1 MVLPHAIKE
10 AAENGDLDQVKAWLA
25 AAPADQPRDVND
37 PAVGGER
44 LLALVAFGVSG
55 INDMTGTLLAA
66 TAAHVEL
73 LRDLIARG
81 ADPSLNLRIDSQDPR
96 NVTNRVEITQHEG
109 AAKFDFSHRK
119 WESWNTLWTTHTG

>member
-25 AAPADQPRDVND
+25 AAPAAQPRDVNA

-55 INDMTGTLLAA
+55 INETGTLLAA

-81 ADPSLNLRIDSQDPR
+81 ADPSLNLRIDLQDPR

-109 AAKFDFSHRK
+109 AAKFDFSHRNR
-119 WESWNTLWTTHTG
+119 E

>member
-1 MVLPHAIKE
+1 MVLPHAIKQ
-10 AAENGDLDQVKAWLA
+10 AAEHGDLDQVKAWLA

-44 LLALVAFGVSG
+44 LLTLVAFGIPPG
-55 INDMTGTLLAA
+55 PITPGNTHA

-81 ADPSLNLRIDSQDPR
+81 ADPTLDHRFELQDPR
-96 NVTNRVEITQHEG
+96 NVTNRVEITQHKG
-109 AAKFDFSHRK
+109 AVKFDFSHRNR
-119 WESWNTLWTTHTG
+119 E

>member
-1 MVLPHAIKE
+1 MVLPHAITV

-44 LLALVAFGVSG
+44 LLALVAFGVSW
-55 INDMTGTLLAA
+55 INQEAGTHRGA

-81 ADPSLNLRIDSQDPR
+81 ADPNLDLRFDLQDPR
-96 NVTNRVEITQHEG
+96 NVTNRVEITRHEG
-109 AAKFDFSHRK
+109 AAKFDFSQR
-119 WESWNTLWTTHTG
+119 